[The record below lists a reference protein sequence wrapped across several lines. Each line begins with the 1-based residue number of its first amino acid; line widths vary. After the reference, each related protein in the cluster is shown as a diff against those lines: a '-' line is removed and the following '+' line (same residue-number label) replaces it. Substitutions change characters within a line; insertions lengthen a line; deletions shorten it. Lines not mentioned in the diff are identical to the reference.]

1 MTSEEILALLE
12 AMKDDE
18 RSKILDKFGKKEPPK
33 PEPPKPQEPPKPE
46 SPKPQEPPKPEEPPK
61 PPKADS
67 VLTMTAAE
75 FMQLIEQ
82 MNKGKEVP
90 KPPKKEDDDDAELYL

>member
-1 MTSEEILALLE
+1 MTPEEILALLE

-33 PEPPKPQEPPKPE
+33 PEP
-46 SPKPQEPPKPEEPPK
+46 PKPQEPPKPEEPPK

>member
-1 MTSEEILALLE
+1 MTPEEILALLE
-12 AMKDDE
+12 AMQDDE

-33 PEPPKPQEPPKPE
+33 PEPPTPAPEPPAPA
-46 SPKPQEPPKPEEPPK
+46 PEPPK

-75 FMQLIEQ
+75 FMQLIEK
-82 MNKGKEVP
+82 MNKSKEPP

>member
-1 MTSEEILALLE
+1 MTTEEILSLLE

-33 PEPPKPQEPPKPE
+33 PQEPPKPEEPPKPQEPPKPD
-46 SPKPQEPPKPEEPPK
+46 EPPK

>member
-1 MTSEEILALLE
+1 MTAEEILSLLE

-18 RSKILDKFGKKEPPK
+18 RSKILDKFGKKEPSK
-33 PEPPKPQEPPKPE
+33 PEPPKPQEPPK
-46 SPKPQEPPKPEEPPK
+46 SEEPLK

-82 MNKGKEVP
+82 MNKGKEDP

>member
-1 MTSEEILALLE
+1 MTTEEILSLLE

-18 RSKILDKFGKKEPPK
+18 RSKILDKFGKKEPT
-33 PEPPKPQEPPKPE
+33 KPQEPPKPE
-46 SPKPQEPPKPEEPPK
+46 EPPKPQEPPKPEEPPK

-90 KPPKKEDDDDAELYL
+90 KPPKKDDDDDAELYL

>member
-33 PEPPKPQEPPKPE
+33 PEP
-46 SPKPQEPPKPEEPPK
+46 PKPQEPPKPEEPPK

>member
-1 MTSEEILALLE
+1 MTPEEILALLE

-33 PEPPKPQEPPKPE
+33 PEPPKPQEPPK
-46 SPKPQEPPKPEEPPK
+46 SEEPPK

>member
-33 PEPPKPQEPPKPE
+33 PEPFE
-46 SPKPQEPPKPEEPPK
+46 PQEPPKPEEPPK

-75 FMQLIEQ
+75 FMQLIEK
-82 MNKGKEVP
+82 MNKGKEDP
-90 KPPKKEDDDDAELYL
+90 KPLKKEDDDDAELYL

>member
-1 MTSEEILALLE
+1 MTPEEILALLE

-18 RSKILDKFGKKEPPK
+18 RSKILDKLKKPEPPKPEPPK
-33 PEPPKPQEPPKPE
+33 PEPPKPQD
-46 SPKPQEPPKPEEPPK
+46 PPKPEEPPK

-67 VLTMTAAE
+67 VVTMTAAE
-75 FMQLIEQ
+75 FMQFIEK
-82 MNKGKEVP
+82 MNKGKEEP